1 MEAARDETNMAETPI
16 GARKRILSVTP
27 PNADKDTKNCPST
40 KQGEKVSPKLVQDLK
55 KRVVEID
62 LLSTLNAN
70 EDTRNDHGGSGQQGH
85 QNKMADQSNNK
96 ADMTGKPAVAPI
108 LSGATET
115 KPAKK
120 PTTDDQ
126 DNANKPTEP
135 IVKPDQRITRSAVR
149 RGRPRRLRA
158 LSVDPP
164 ANREDTEEGL
174 MSMLK
179 DIQTNMSNSSLQNV
193 RFEHN
198 VISSLDTKLGELK
211 HQYDAS
217 VGKLQT
223 DMDGHGASIC
233 HMQSKLQGLDIKFI
247 DTETRMC
254 DLEDD
259 ISACRKL
266 TEDSIETVNVHMG
279 NVETSLAKDI
289 EEIRRSAE
297 VKLNENQDIQRE
309 LENRVQDMAAHM
321 ENENKRLENE
331 LSDMKMKFDDL
342 QNLVEETESSV
353 NSDFT
358 NKCDR
363 CSNYDENAASGGSVF
378 SDEGAV
384 GPENEPKQLNAFRS
398 LIIDGVL
405 EHQNENLAVLC
416 PRFIREIGIKIDPDD
431 IEVAF
436 RLGRRDPKR
445 PRPRAVKLV
454 LNSELIR
461 DQVYHFKK
469 RLRLSRIF
477 SSFQISYDLEKNM
490 RVKHG
495 ILKRAATI
503 ARSQG
508 KEVYSTPYRIKIEG
522 VEYDITHL
530 DEIPDQYRDANSDET
545 VPKEPPLNIRRLT
558 VFERARNT
566 SDRAIKIGTGL
577 QKTQWGLLF
586 FSAVLSQYFF

>member
-1 MEAARDETNMAETPI
+1 
-16 GARKRILSVTP
+16 
-27 PNADKDTKNCPST
+27 
-40 KQGEKVSPKLVQDLK
+40 
-55 KRVVEID
+55 
-62 LLSTLNAN
+62 
-70 EDTRNDHGGSGQQGH
+70 
-85 QNKMADQSNNK
+85 
-96 ADMTGKPAVAPI
+96 
-108 LSGATET
+108 
-115 KPAKK
+115 
-120 PTTDDQ
+120 
-126 DNANKPTEP
+126 
-135 IVKPDQRITRSAVR
+135 
-149 RGRPRRLRA
+149 
-158 LSVDPP
+158 
-164 ANREDTEEGL
+164 
-174 MSMLK
+174 
-179 DIQTNMSNSSLQNV
+179 MSNSSLQNA

-198 VISSLDTKLGELK
+198 IISSLDTKLGELK
-211 HQYDAS
+211 HHYDAS

-223 DMDGHGASIC
+223 DMDRHGDSIC
-233 HMQSKLQGLDIKFI
+233 QMQSKLEGLDIKFI

-279 NVETSLAKDI
+279 TVETSLAKDI

-342 QNLVEETESSV
+342 QNLVEGTESSV

-378 SDEGAV
+378 SDEGAM
-384 GPENEPKQLNAFRS
+384 GPENEPKRLNAFRS

-416 PRFIREIGIKIDPDD
+416 LRFIREMGIKIDPDD

-436 RLGRRDPKR
+436 RLGRRDPKKPR
-445 PRPRAVKLV
+445 PRPVKLV

-545 VPKEPPLNIRRLT
+545 VPKEPPLNIRPLT

-586 FSAVLSQYFF
+586 FSAGCFLSNFFKCTVNYEGYSFKSVEQGYQALMAKKCNRQDIFTAIMGTDSPSVAKEKTKKMVRTPEWEDIKIDVMRDLLFCKFRQNKNLYFKLLNTRPHALYECTLDNYWGTGCRLGSESSVDGDWCGQNKLGSLIMHVRDILVSELEENQMDTK